1 MSKILANVNVD
12 IELSNISDYDLIVEI
27 LKRKDSP
34 MRGHLSKKRVITI
47 LDIILG
53 LKFDVTEKNIV
64 IDIQD

>member
-1 MSKILANVNVD
+1 MSKVLANVNVD

-34 MRGHLSKKRVITI
+34 MRGYLSKKRVITI

-53 LKFDVTEKNIV
+53 LKINVTEKNIV
-64 IDIQD
+64 IDIED

>member
-34 MRGHLSKKRVITI
+34 MRGHLSKK
-47 LDIILG
+47 
-53 LKFDVTEKNIV
+53 E
-64 IDIQD
+64 